1 MSKEHLD
8 KGLKS
13 NAQLFK
19 ALGDETRLRMV
30 GLLIGGELC
39 VCDLMKVLVLPQ
51 STASRHLAY
60 LKNSGWITGK
70 RKGRWM
76 YYQLHELLT
85 ANTLHY
91 SIIAYVT
98 SFPEVQVDK
107 KTLSKHLKQKSKT
120 SCA

>member
-1 MSKEHLD
+1 MSKEHLNE
-8 KGLKS
+8 GLKN

-19 ALGDETRLRMV
+19 ALGDETRLRMI

-39 VCDLMKVLVLPQ
+39 VCDIMEVLALPQ
-51 STASRHLAY
+51 STTSRHLAY

-76 YYQLHELLT
+76 YYRLQESLT

-91 SIIAYVT
+91 SIVKYIT
-98 SFPEVQVDK
+98 SFPEVQIDK
-107 KTLSKHLKQKSKT
+107 RKLHNHLKKNT
-120 SCA
+120 CA